1 MNNLKEFK
9 EAQIMIPESKADD
22 WTYDNL
28 PSIEEAVEFVR
39 DKIKNSARECLVA
52 INIVSGDKAINY
64 FIASYGDEGQTDGN
78 YRQIVQVALLSNAT
92 KVLVMHNHPY
102 NFFRFSE
109 GDFDSAR
116 GMAHMLDALGL
127 KFYDSIIVTSDNQML
142 SMREIG
148 LISEYNSLIGTLSI
162 NESRYIELIKD
173 MEKDDDWLSIKGTCE
188 RIEQLEELFGSE
200 KARREMLKHR
210 KIVEPREG
218 ESIREYNI
226 RVREALK
233 KQREENE

>member
-9 EAQIMIPESKADD
+9 EAQIMISDNKTDD

-39 DKIKNSARECLVA
+39 NKIKNSARECLVA
-52 INIVSGDKAINY
+52 INMVSGDKAINY
-64 FIASYGDEGQTDGN
+64 FIASYGDEGHTDGN
-78 YRQIVQVALLSNAT
+78 YRQIAQVALLSNAT
-92 KVLVMHNHPY
+92 KVLVIHNHPY
-102 NFFRFSE
+102 NVLRFSE

-116 GMAHMLDALGL
+116 AMARMCDTLGL
-127 KFYDSIIVTSDNQML
+127 KFYDSIIVTSDNQIL
-142 SMREIG
+142 SMKEMG
-148 LISEYNSLIGTLSI
+148 LISEYNNLTGRLSI

-173 MEKDDDWLSIKGTCE
+173 MEEEDCLSIKETCK
-188 RIEQLEELFGSE
+188 RIEQLEKIYGSE
-200 KARREMLKHR
+200 RALRETMKYR

-233 KQREENE
+233 KQREGN